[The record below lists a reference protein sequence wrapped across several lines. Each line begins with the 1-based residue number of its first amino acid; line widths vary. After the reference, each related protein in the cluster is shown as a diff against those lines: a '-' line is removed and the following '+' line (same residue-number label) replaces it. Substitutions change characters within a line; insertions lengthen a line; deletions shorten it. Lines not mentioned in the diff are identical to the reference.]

1 MELSGI
7 GIFNEAYPPIMDGV
21 SVTVKNYAYWL
32 NKNVAPTIVVT
43 PKFPG
48 YTDHED
54 FMVYRYF
61 SAPVP
66 MRSPYRIGLPLLD
79 QNINSELSDIP
90 LDILHTHTPFSAGT
104 MALKLAR
111 KRKIPIVATFHSKYR
126 DDFETIIS
134 NKYIVDQLIK
144 RIISFYQSVDEVW
157 IPQAHVEETLRKY
170 GYKGPVEVVENGV
183 DLDSVTNIELFRQ
196 ESRKILGFKPNDFI
210 FLFVGQHIWEKNL
223 RFLIESMHLFKNHNF
238 TILFVGEG
246 YAKSEMEQLI
256 ANYRLEDKTK
266 FLGLIS
272 DREKLKRIYASA
284 DLFLFPSL
292 YDNAPL
298 VVREAA
304 IMHTPSLLIK
314 GSTAAEVIKDGI
326 NGYLSDNDIN
336 SFYEKICEIYC
347 KPAELKRIGANAA
360 QTLCR
365 PWKNIVEEVKD
376 RYVHLILRKNIQYSY
391 MSMPKFIQ
399 S

>member
-1 MELSGI
+1 MQLRGI
-7 GIFNEAYPPIMDGV
+7 GLFNECFPPIMDGV

-61 SAPVP
+61 SAPLP
-66 MRSPYRIGLPLLD
+66 RRSPYRIGLPLLD
-79 QNINSELSDIP
+79 QSIYNDLSEIP
-90 LDILHTHTPFSAGT
+90 LEILHAHSPFSSGS
-104 MALKLAR
+104 MALKIAR
-111 KRKIPIVATFHSKYR
+111 KKKIPIIATFHSKYR
-126 DDFETIIS
+126 NDFETVIS

-144 RIISFYQSVDEVW
+144 RIITFYESVDEVW

-170 GYKGPVEVVENGV
+170 GYKGHLEVVENGV
-183 DLDSVTNIELFRQ
+183 DMDSVENIESYRM
-196 ESRKILGFKPNDFI
+196 ESRKLLGFKPNDFI

-223 RFLIESMHLFKNHNF
+223 RFLIESLHLFKNHNF

-246 YAKSEMEQLI
+246 YAKPEMEQLI
-256 ANYRLEDKTK
+256 TSFNLNDKTK
-266 FLGLIS
+266 FLGLIP

-304 IMHTPSLLIK
+304 MMHTPSLLIK
-314 GSTAAEVIKDGI
+314 DSTAAEVINDGI
-326 NGYLSDNDIN
+326 NGYLSENDPQL
-336 SFYEKICEIYC
+336 FYQKICEIYC
-347 KPAELKRIGANAA
+347 NPADTKKTGENAA
-360 QTLCR
+360 LTLCR
-365 PWKNIVEEVKD
+365 SWKNISEEVKD
-376 RYVHLILRKNIQYSY
+376 RYQNIIWR
-391 MSMPKFIQ
+391 MNKRPFNARPKFIP